1 MVPRLS
7 SIVMLTLQ
15 FTFRLQAYDWE
26 IYWTV
31 TDLEPQD
38 FYVGSNTERNFIG
51 STDAG
56 KEVRHPTASERKIFK
71 MSREFMLL
79 L

>member
-7 SIVMLTLQ
+7 SIVVLTFQ
-15 FTFRLQAYDWE
+15 FAFRLQAWDWQN
-26 IYWTV
+26 YWTV

-38 FYVGSNTERNFIG
+38 FYVSSNMERNFIG
-51 STDAG
+51 STDAEKKVG
-56 KEVRHPTASERKIFK
+56 HPTASEREIFK
-71 MSREFMLL
+71 MPGEFMLL